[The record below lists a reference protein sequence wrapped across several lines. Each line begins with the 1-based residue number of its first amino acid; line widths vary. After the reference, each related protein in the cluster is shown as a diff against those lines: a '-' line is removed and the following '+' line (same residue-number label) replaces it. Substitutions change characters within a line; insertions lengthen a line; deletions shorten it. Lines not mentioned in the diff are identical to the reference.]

1 MKRSLFFFLSL
12 LAVLEVSAEEADTLK
27 FQVDEALQI
36 NISYRILPLDTK
48 TTFQDDSSELMKIPT
63 IPGNPV
69 TIWLK
74 GTNIIIQA
82 VLTPYSSKDGKLL
95 LVAQGQVWYSDPS
108 VENEV
113 KVLSS
118 YKSIVLA
125 MGERIF
131 FFPLGIPK
139 DMNNSE
145 LFNIALE
152 IEIVPFE
159 SQ

>member
-1 MKRSLFFFLSL
+1 MKRSLFLLLSL
-12 LAVLEVSAEEADTLK
+12 LAVLEASAEEADTLK

-82 VLTPYSSKDGKLL
+82 VLTPYPSKDGKLL

-108 VENEV
+108 IENEV

-118 YKSIVLA
+118 YKSIYLA

-131 FFPLGIPK
+131 FFPLGIPQ